1 MNPAA
6 ESSTIRVWYSNQ
18 LERLAGRLIA
28 NLAAREESP
37 TTRLF
42 AMPPIIVPNR
52 NIETYLKYE
61 FARQAGVA
69 AGLKFQ
75 VIESFLT
82 ELLPK
87 QEPASRLLTHN
98 ALRAFFLDVLSDES
112 DAARALPKE
121 VRNYLDQGGHDPG
134 ARDLRHYQLASRLA
148 GLARQYGDT
157 RPDLLQAWA
166 DGRAA
171 FKDGPLAGTEEWQRA
186 LWDRLIPL
194 ARAQAEQRGIR
205 WILPLGLFAFLD
217 EAEFDS
223 PREVHLFGF
232 SYMWRGLH
240 EMIERLHQRS
250 VIHIYTVAPFIEFRE
265 DLASLGLESKSG
277 PRFSRRG
284 SKRWSGAE
292 HGGAISP
299 DDLPIVAHWSSP
311 GREFFW
317 MFDEIAGADFRPDFT
332 PGKQTTILGRLQREI
347 LQRSPESD
355 APNKP
360 DGTLEIF
367 ACPGIRREAE
377 FVANEIWRLIRED
390 ERRHGSSPDRLRFPD
405 IAVLLADV
413 VNRPAYQSHF
423 RAVFEDLHGIPFNM
437 VDLPL
442 AGECRVIEA
451 VLLLLALPLGE
462 FTRPEL
468 LKILT
473 HPAVRARFPEADTGQ
488 WRDWC
493 LELEIVHGAD
503 HSDHAGT
510 YLDRELFHWEQGLRR
525 LVLGGF
531 MTGPHCGDD
540 RAFHLGDLDYLP
552 HDQPADA
559 LASVARLLVLVR
571 SLVADARFARLAQLT
586 MTEWSTFL
594 AGMVHAYLAADN
606 DAEGRALSA
615 CLQKIHDLQ
624 NLDVTGRKL
633 GYRIACESLREALES
648 LVGTRGHYL
657 ADGVVVSPLLAMR
670 SLPFRVVFLCGLGE
684 GRFPAAEGPDPL
696 DLTLAHRRAGDVSP
710 RERDKYLF
718 LETLACARDRLYL
731 SYVAR
736 DSQTGDELE
745 PSPVVHEL
753 MRQLHQG
760 QAGKPSDVWVKKQPL
775 RRYDE
780 SYFPDKAG
788 GGAPAPIPPNFS
800 LAAWREWKARA
811 LRQQLREHC
820 KRSPRLTLESLRQLN
835 GPLALWLGLCPLDGG
850 KTSPAPAQSISV
862 SFRDLR
868 RFLECPLQG
877 WARQM
882 LRLPE
887 DEDED
892 EAAREDEPF
901 VTGRLGETVLL
912 REVFLDALGRDVQSG
927 DVASFESLYDPRV
940 ESRTRRGLMPV
951 GLFGNAERRRHLDC
965 LAAWYESARRGG
977 LLGTG
982 RFCVYRFG
990 RASED
995 ERVDRLESAI
1005 PIDVLLANS
1014 PDGPRTVRVELFGR
1028 TEIVSP
1034 ELPASMTLVVRDTV
1048 KDKDFLAGF
1057 LDAVIL
1063 SMLPGHHDPAVYHAH
1078 IITTKINGD
1087 SSKCCRTFRGID
1099 EACARKFLTNL
1110 LADLLSGPHA
1120 YLLPCEAV
1128 FKYLGEKKT
1137 SIESS
1142 VERMKEDDR
1151 ESCSSRYGPV
1161 PNFEQYDPLD
1171 EDKAREIIER
1181 RFGLFRDSGGMGE

>member
-1 MNPAA
+1 MNRAA
-6 ESSTIRVWYSNQ
+6 NPSTIRVWYSNQ
-18 LERLAGRLIA
+18 LERLAGRLIG
-28 NLAAREESP
+28 NLEIPDENP
-37 TTRLF
+37 TARLF
-42 AMPPIIVPNR
+42 ARPPIIVPNR

-69 AGLKFQ
+69 AGLKFHI
-75 VIESFLT
+75 IESFLT

-87 QEPASRLLTHN
+87 QEPAPRLLITA

-112 DAARALPKE
+112 DAASTLPKE
-121 VRNYLDQGGHDPG
+121 VRHYLDQGGKDPG
-134 ARDLRHYQLASRLA
+134 ARDLRRYQLASRLA
-148 GLARQYGDT
+148 RLARQYGDT
-157 RPDLLQAWA
+157 RPELLQAWA
-166 DGRAA
+166 EGRAT
-171 FKDGPLAGTEEWQRA
+171 FEGGPLAGTEEWQRT
-186 LWDRLIPL
+186 LWGRLIPL
-194 ARAQAEQRGIR
+194 ARAQAERGIR
-205 WILPLGLFAFLD
+205 WILPLELFGFLD
-217 EAEFDS
+217 EAGFDS

-232 SYMWRGLH
+232 SYVWRGLH
-240 EMIERLHQRS
+240 EMIERLNQRS

-265 DLASLGLESKSG
+265 DLAFLGLESKSG

-284 SKRWSGAE
+284 SRRSSGAE
-292 HGGAISP
+292 HGDAISP
-299 DDLPIVAHWSSP
+299 DDVPIVAHWGGP

-317 MFDEIAGADFRPDFT
+317 MFDEIAGADFRPDFA
-332 PGKQTTILGRLQREI
+332 PGDEMTILGRLQREI
-347 LQRSPESD
+347 LERSPESD
-355 APNKP
+355 APNEP
-360 DGTLEIF
+360 DKSLVII
-367 ACPGIRREAE
+367 ACAGIRREAE
-377 FVANEIWRLIRED
+377 FVADEIWCLIREHD
-390 ERRHGSSPDRLRFPD
+390 RKHGSSPGRLRFPD

-413 VNRPAYQSHF
+413 ANRPAYQAHF

-473 HPAVRARFPEADTGQ
+473 HPAVRVRFPEADTSQ

-503 HSDHAGT
+503 QADHDGT
-510 YLDRELFHWEQGLRR
+510 YIDRELFHWEQGLRR
-525 LVLGGF
+525 LVLGAF
-531 MTGPHCGDD
+531 MTGPYSGDD
-540 RAFHLGDLDYLP
+540 RAFRLGDLDYLP

-559 LASVARLLVLVR
+559 LASVGRLLVLVR

-586 MTEWSTFL
+586 MTEWSAFFR
-594 AGMVHAYLAADN
+594 GMVHAYLAADH
-606 DAEGRALSA
+606 DADERALSL

-624 NLDVTGRKL
+624 NLDVTGRKH
-633 GYRIACESLREALES
+633 GYRVACESLREALEG

-684 GRFPAAEGPDPL
+684 GRFPAALGPDPL

-718 LETLACARDRLYL
+718 LETLACARERLYL

-745 PSPVVHEL
+745 PSPVVNEL
-753 MRQLHQG
+753 MRHLHHG

-780 SYFPDKAG
+780 SYFTDRASG
-788 GGAPAPIPPNFS
+788 QRHTSTPPSFS
-800 LAAWREWKARA
+800 LAARREWNAHQ
-811 LRQQLREHC
+811 LRKSLREHC
-820 KRSPRLTLESLRQLN
+820 KGPPRLTVEMLRQLN
-835 GPLALWLGLCPLDGG
+835 QGLAGWLGLCPLDGG
-850 KTSPAPAQSISV
+850 KASAAPLQSVSV

-877 WARQM
+877 WARLM
-882 LRLPE
+882 LRLE
-887 DEDED
+887 DEEED

-901 VTGRLGETVLL
+901 AMDRPGETVLL
-912 REVFLDALGRDVQSG
+912 REVFLDALGRDMQSG
-927 DVASFESLYDPRV
+927 DATVFEPLYDLRV

-951 GLFGNAERRRHLDC
+951 GLFGDAERRRHLDC
-965 LAAWYESARRGG
+965 LAAWLESARREG
-977 LLGTG
+977 LLSHG
-982 RFCVYRFG
+982 RFGVYRFG
-990 RASED
+990 RAGEA
-995 ERVDRLESAI
+995 EQVDRLESAI
-1005 PIDVLLANS
+1005 PIDVPLAHG

-1028 TEIVSP
+1028 TEIISP
-1034 ELPASMTLVVRDTV
+1034 ELPGSITLVVRDSV

-1063 SMLPGHHDPAVYHAH
+1063 SMLPGHHDPGAYHAH
-1078 IITTKINGD
+1078 IITTKSKGD
-1087 SSKCCRTFRGID
+1087 SSACRRTFLGID
-1099 EACARKFLTNL
+1099 EGRARKLLTTL

-1128 FKYLGEKKT
+1128 FKYLGEKRT

-1142 VERMKEDDR
+1142 VERMKEDSR

-1161 PNFEQYDPLD
+1161 PNFEQFDPPD
-1171 EDKAREIIER
+1171 ENTAREIIER
-1181 RFGLFRDSGGMGE
+1181 RYGLFRDSGGIVG

>member
-1 MNPAA
+1 MNRAA
-6 ESSTIRVWYSNQ
+6 NPSTIRVWYSNQ

-28 NLAAREESP
+28 NLEAPDKGP
-37 TTRLF
+37 TACLF
-42 AMPPIIVPNR
+42 AKPPIIVPNR

-61 FARQAGVA
+61 FARAAGVA
-69 AGLKFQ
+69 AGLRFHM
-75 VIESFLT
+75 IESFLAG
-82 ELLPK
+82 LLPK
-87 QEPASRLLTHN
+87 VKPAPRLLNHD
-98 ALRAFFLDVLSDES
+98 ALRAFFLDVLSEEV
-112 DAARALPKE
+112 DAASTLPKE
-121 VRNYLDQGGHDPG
+121 VQSYLDQGGNDAG
-134 ARDLRHYQLASRLA
+134 ARDLRRYQLASRLA
-148 GLARQYGDT
+148 RLARQYGDT

-166 DGRAA
+166 EGRAA
-171 FKDGPLAGTEEWQRA
+171 FEGSSLAGTEEWQRA
-186 LWDRLIPL
+186 LWRRLIPL
-194 ARAQAEQRGIR
+194 ARAQAEQGIR
-205 WILPLGLFAFLD
+205 WILPVELFGFLD
-217 EAEFDS
+217 EAGFDS
-223 PREVHLFGF
+223 PGEVHLFGF
-232 SYMWRGLH
+232 SYIWRGFR
-240 EMIERLHQRS
+240 EMIERLSQRS
-250 VIHIYTVAPFIEFRE
+250 VIHIYTVVPFIEFQE
-265 DLASLGLESKSG
+265 DLASLGLEPKSG

-284 SKRWSGAE
+284 SRRWSGAE
-292 HGGAISP
+292 HGNAISP
-299 DDLPIVAHWSSP
+299 DDLPIVAHWSGP

-317 MFDEIAGADFRPDFT
+317 MLDEIGGADFRPDFA
-332 PGKQTTILGRLQREI
+332 PGNATTILGRLQREI
-347 LQRSPESD
+347 LARSPESD
-355 APNKP
+355 APNEH
-360 DGTLEIF
+360 DGSLVII

-377 FVANEIWRLIRED
+377 FVANEIWSLIREND
-390 ERRHGSSPDRLRFPD
+390 RGYGSSLARLRFPD

-413 VNRPAYQSHF
+413 ANRAAYQAHF

-503 HSDHAGT
+503 QTDHDGT
-510 YLDRELFHWEQGLRR
+510 YIDRELFHWEQGLRR
-525 LVLGGF
+525 LVLGAF
-531 MTGPHCGDD
+531 MTGPYSGDD
-540 RAFHLGDLDYLP
+540 RAFRLGDREYLP

-559 LASVARLLVLVR
+559 LASVGRLLVLVR

-586 MTEWSTFL
+586 MTEWSAFF
-594 AGMVHAYLAADN
+594 AGMVHAYLAADH
-606 DAEGRALSA
+606 DADERALSL
-615 CLQKIHDLQ
+615 CLQKIRDLQ
-624 NLDVTGRKL
+624 NLDVTGRKH
-633 GYRIACESLREALES
+633 GFRIACESLREALEG

-718 LETLACARDRLYL
+718 LETLACARERLYL

-745 PSPVVHEL
+745 PSPVVNEL
-753 MRQLHQG
+753 LRHLHQG
-760 QAGKPSDVWVKKQPL
+760 RAGKPSDFWVKKQPL
-775 RRYDE
+775 RRYDD
-780 SYFPDKAG
+780 SYFPDKASG
-788 GGAPAPIPPNFS
+788 QMQTPIPANYSF
-800 LAAWREWKARA
+800 AAKREWNAHK
-811 LRQQLREHC
+811 LRDALREHC
-820 KRSPRLTLESLRQLN
+820 KGPPRLTLDLLRQLN
-835 GPLALWLGLCPLDGG
+835 PRLAGWLGLYSLDGG
-850 KTSPAPAQSISV
+850 EASAAPLQSESV

-877 WARQM
+877 WARWRLQ
-882 LRLPE
+882 LPE
-887 DEDED
+887 DEEED

-901 VTGRLGETVLL
+901 AMDRLGETVLL
-912 REVFLDALGRDVQSG
+912 REVFLDALGRDMQSG
-927 DVASFESLYDPRV
+927 DATLFEPLYDPRV

-951 GLFGNAERRRHLDC
+951 GVFGSAERRRHLNC
-965 LAAWYESARRGG
+965 LAAWHESARRGD
-977 LLGTG
+977 LLDLG
-982 RFCVYRFG
+982 RFGVYRFG
-990 RASED
+990 RAGEA
-995 ERVDRLESAI
+995 ERVDRLESVI
-1005 PIDVLLANS
+1005 PIDVPLADG

-1028 TEIVSP
+1028 TEIISP
-1034 ELPASMTLVVRDTV
+1034 KLPGSITLVVRDSV

-1063 SMLPGHHDPAVYHAH
+1063 SMLPGHHDPAAYHAH
-1078 IITTKINGD
+1078 VITTTDKGD
-1087 SSKCCRTFRGID
+1087 SSKYRRTFRGID
-1099 EACARKFLTNL
+1099 EEHARKFLTTL

-1137 SIESS
+1137 SVESS
-1142 VERMKEDDR
+1142 IERMKEDER

-1161 PNFEQYDPLD
+1161 PNFEQYNPPD

-1181 RFGLFRDSGGMGE
+1181 RYGLFRDSGGIAG